1 VGNELCADVVS
12 YGFRRFRPDW
22 HFFFTH
28 SHGTRRVLFID
39 EFHVYKVFTRFIK
52 YHHDDFPGYVN
63 AIVCMNFGEGD
74 GLLRDFITAWWSIVL
89 VRIILLL
96 LYFNSYEM
104 WCFRNTCFFSEYYN
118 NNLQYSII
126 VRDRRTANRFR
137 TVPTVT
143 YILNHRWG

>member
-104 WCFRNTCFFSEYYN
+104 WCFRNTCFFQNIIIIIYN
-118 NNLQYSII
+118 I
-126 VRDRRTANRFR
+126 VLLCATDVPRIGFELYRRLPIF
-137 TVPTVT
+137 
-143 YILNHRWG
+143 